1 MKNNIPACPSHLV
14 PKGNMIWVSLL
25 TLVRNLTT
33 IFNFQE
39 LLPVLIILSS
49 WCPFRYFFFLM
60 QYPLEF
66 FLCRHRFDVII
77 FLLLILSNFSASQM
91 LCVCVCVLCILLS
104 PCVVEVILAC
114 LFILTGTKSL
124 EGRLLVVGVDL
135 DSTDSPHTFD
145 P

>member
-49 WCPFRYFFFLM
+49 WYPFRYFFLM

-77 FLLLILSNFSASQM
+77 FLLLILSNFSASQT
-91 LCVCVCVLCILLS
+91 LCVCLCVLCILLS
-104 PCVVEVILAC
+104 PLCCRSDLS
-114 LFILTGTKSL
+114 LFVHIDRNEDFGGSSPGCW
-124 EGRLLVVGVDL
+124 GR
-135 DSTDSPHTFD
+135 P
-145 P
+145 